1 MYKLC
6 SVSLVIKHIQIIANI
21 NYLFISNKTTFIQ
34 KYKQKLCYQQ
44 CKLTLSDT
52 TKNWYDHWESNM
64 TLFSK
69 NHEIF
74 HNVDSVISSKTVIQ
88 QKLEK
93 NS

>member
-1 MYKLC
+1 
-6 SVSLVIKHIQIIANI
+6 
-21 NYLFISNKTTFIQ
+21 
-34 KYKQKLCYQQ
+34 
-44 CKLTLSDT
+44 
-52 TKNWYDHWESNM
+52 M

-69 NHEIF
+69 SHKIF